1 MKFLSNGI
9 TTSTALVLLLFV
21 MWIIQLVLTYFQ
33 MKRFYKRVNTLRKSG
48 ITSIG
53 MAGSFLKGRIYTVIV
68 IGEDDV
74 IVNAEKLSGMTV
86 FSTLKPVT
94 ELVGQNIND
103 ILDETKAF
111 SITKKE
117 RESFIVAIQGMK
129 K

>member
-1 MKFLSNGI
+1 
-9 TTSTALVLLLFV
+9 
-21 MWIIQLVLTYFQ
+21 
-33 MKRFYKRVNTLRKSG
+33 
-48 ITSIG
+48 